1 MTKLAGP
8 FEGKPETE
16 RMAFDPNIRHNMD
29 EISNDL
35 IHRAINVLPP
45 RQIPQSCYLSI
56 MHKGQ
61 RFHLFDASRIPLGRM
76 ARMCAVFIRGKNK
89 PTFESGNPEMQGDIC
104 VIVNA
109 RKPLVWGKK
118 V

>member
-1 MTKLAGP
+1 LKFDAFRPEGTEPKDYSVKNDWKNRMTKLAGP

-45 RQIPQSCYLSI
+45 R
-56 MHKGQ
+56 
-61 RFHLFDASRIPLGRM
+61 
-76 ARMCAVFIRGKNK
+76 
-89 PTFESGNPEMQGDIC
+89 
-104 VIVNA
+104 
-109 RKPLVWGKK
+109 
-118 V
+118 